1 MSAVSEVARAVNAAE
16 PLDAVLARVAEQAC
30 ELIGFEYCAV
40 MLADAGGDHL
50 RVAGWCGLSQDYLA
64 MLGDGGSLVV
74 HPSGPWLDTPAARAY
89 REGRTVAVPDVRLAP
104 DYGRL
109 PDLASAQGYRG
120 LVAAP
125 LPGSEDDAGR
135 TGSAGVVVGYSATAR
150 EFAPSEVEL
159 IELLAGQ
166 AALAL
171 ETARLR
177 AAQQEV
183 IGELSRANDELRRGR
198 EVLEWA
204 EQRHREL
211 MQLVLDEVGLAGLVA
226 ALATTLGA
234 SVTVEDADG
243 GLLAAAPDAGY
254 RPPPDAAARRRPP
267 ARQALEAMARRYEVV
282 QIPVVAPGG
291 PSVPGGPVPARG
303 ETAWVAPVVLGQEL
317 VGRLWVTAPPAVP
330 APVQLRAVERFALV
344 VALEL
349 LKSRHLGTVEARLSG
364 DLLTDLLRPD
374 GPLHPQAVLDRAAT
388 LGHDLT
394 FPQVVA
400 VLVVDGE
407 VPAGLR
413 VPDLVRAAA
422 GPDAPPLAGAYE
434 DGYALL
440 LRAEPEPA
448 DVLRRVHAHVEQAAG
463 PRCAVTLVAGPTA
476 RAPEEYAAAYR
487 VARGA
492 ARLRRATRPGGL
504 VDIRT
509 LGLSALLL
517 ETGAPD
523 ALRRFARS
531 VLQPLV
537 LHDERRGGDLV
548 PTLRVWLRTG
558 CSAAATAEELVVHP
572 NTVGYRLSRIEQLTG
587 RSLRGLDTRLELQ
600 LALTVRDIVRLDTD
614 H

>member
-16 PLDAVLARVAEQAC
+16 PLDAVLTRVAEQAC
-30 ELIGFEYCAV
+30 ALIGFEYCAV
-40 MLADAGGDHL
+40 MLADPAGEHL

-64 MLGDGGSLVV
+64 LLGDGGSLVV

-89 REGRTVAVPDVRLAP
+89 REDRTVAVPDVGVAP

-109 PDLASAQGYRG
+109 PELASAQGYRG

-125 LPGSEDDAGR
+125 LPGSEDDAAGA
-135 TGSAGVVVGYSATAR
+135 GPAGVVVGYSVTAR
-150 EFAPSEVEL
+150 EFAPPEIEL

-183 IGELSRANDELRRGR
+183 IGELSRANENLRRGR

-204 EQRHREL
+204 EHRHREL

-226 ALATTLGA
+226 ALATSFGA

-243 GLLAAAPDAGY
+243 GLLARAPQAGY

-267 ARQALEAMARRYEVV
+267 AREALEAMDRRYEVV

-291 PSVPGGPVPARG
+291 PTIPGAPAPVRG
-303 ETAWVAPVVLGQEL
+303 ETAWVAPVVLGQEM

-330 APVQLRAVERFALV
+330 APVQLRVIERFALV
-344 VALEL
+344 VALEM
-349 LKSRHLGTVEARLSG
+349 LKSRHLVAIEGRLSG
-364 DLLTDLLRPD
+364 DLLADLLRPD
-374 GPLHPQAVLDRAAT
+374 GPLHPQAVMDRAAA

-394 FPQVVA
+394 CPQVVA
-400 VLVVDGE
+400 VLVVDGQA
-407 VPAGLR
+407 PAAFR
-413 VPDLVRAAA
+413 VPELVRTVA
-422 GPDAPPLAGAYE
+422 GPDAPPLAGVYE
-434 DGYALL
+434 DGYVLL
-440 LRAEPEPA
+440 VRAEPDPSG
-448 DVLRRVHAHVEQAAG
+448 VLRRVQAHVEQAAG
-463 PRCAVTLVAGPTA
+463 PQCTVTLVAGPTA
-476 RAPEEYAAAYR
+476 CAPEEYAAAYR

-504 VDIRT
+504 VDIRE

-531 VLQPLV
+531 VLRPLV
-537 LHDERRGGDLV
+537 LHDERRGGDLL
-548 PTLRVWLRTG
+548 PTLRIWLRSG
-558 CSAAATAEELVVHP
+558 CSTAATAEQLVVHP
-572 NTVGYRLSRIEQLTG
+572 NTVGYRLGRIEQLTG
-587 RSLRGLDTRLELQ
+587 RNLRGLDTRLELQ
-600 LALTVRDIVRLDTD
+600 LALTVRDIVRLDAEA
-614 H
+614 